1 MIGAIILGILAGF
14 IGRLLMPGK
23 DKMGFLATTVLGIA
37 GAALGFLVFT
47 VLLGIGDNKAFDLG
61 GLPGAVLGV
70 IVLLWVYRRTLRD
83 KRDRG
88 AERRRDRMRPS
99 SL

>member
-23 DKMGFLATTVLGIA
+23 DKMGFLATIVLGIA

>member
-1 MIGAIILGILAGF
+1 MIGAIILGIVAGF
-14 IGRLLMPGK
+14 LGRLLMPGK
-23 DKMGFLATTVLGIA
+23 DKMGFLATIVLGIA

>member
-1 MIGAIILGILAGF
+1 MIGAIVLGILAGF

-23 DKMGFLATTVLGIA
+23 DKMGFLATIVLGIA